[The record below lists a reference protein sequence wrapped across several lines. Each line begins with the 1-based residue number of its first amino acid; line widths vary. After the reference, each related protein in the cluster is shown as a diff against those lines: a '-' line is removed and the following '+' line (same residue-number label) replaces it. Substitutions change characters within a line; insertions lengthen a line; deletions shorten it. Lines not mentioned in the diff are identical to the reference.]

1 MQVFGK
7 DKDWHGSSAAPNQ
20 CACASALWYWPL
32 LTCHTCVVSHA
43 PTGST
48 PANTYGLLDTA
59 AAGDLLFSVSPRSGS
74 VVVVDVSGGSM
85 APRQL
90 LAAGLP
96 VSSMGLAVAC

>member
-1 MQVFGK
+1 MP
-7 DKDWHGSSAAPNQ
+7 HR
-20 CACASALWYWPL
+20 
-32 LTCHTCVVSHA
+32 SHA

-85 APRQL
+85 ASRQL